1 MTAAG
6 PAELVFVPLGGAGEI
21 GMNLNLYGY
30 GPPDRQRW
38 LMVDLGITF
47 GAGSAPGVDV
57 ILPDPTFIAERCDA
71 LDGILLTHARED
83 HLGAV
88 PYLWPRLGVPVYGTA
103 FTLAVLARKLA
114 EVGLDGA
121 VPLVEVPQGGRIA
134 IGPFDLELVGMTHSI
149 PESNAVVIRTPAGT
163 VVHTGDW
170 KLDPEPVVGATSDEE
185 TLRRVGDEG
194 VLALVCDST
203 NVVEPGT
210 SGSEGELLE
219 ALSGIIGRC
228 AQRVAVTCFA
238 TNIARLETIA
248 RAAAANGR
256 DVVLAGRSFRRITD
270 AARETGYLGDVP
282 VFIDEAEFGYLPRD
296 RVVVVCTGSQGEPRA
311 ALSRIAAGDH
321 PNVDLEAG
329 DTVIFSSRVIPGND
343 VAIGRVQDALIR
355 RGIDIITWRDAKV
368 HVSGHPARDELAAMY
383 RLVRPSL
390 CVPVH
395 GELRHMAEHAR
406 FARACQVPNAVVAEN
421 GTVLRLAPGEAE
433 ISGHVP
439 AGRLALEG
447 ARAVPM
453 DGDLVRG
460 RIRALYNGHAVAT
473 VVLAADG
480 SLAAEPQV
488 SSVGV
493 VDAGEEG
500 VEAEVRGAVR
510 KAIDGLPQRSF
521 LDDDAVSE
529 AVRIT
534 VRRAYRDRIG
544 KRPRTEVHLIRI

>member
-1 MTAAG
+1 MTAAE

-30 GPPDRQRW
+30 GPPDRHRW
-38 LMVDLGITF
+38 LMVDLGVTF

-57 ILPDPTFIAERCDA
+57 VLPDPTFIAERRDA
-71 LDGILLTHARED
+71 LDGILLTHAHED

-88 PYLWPRLGVPVYGTA
+88 PYLWLRLGVPVYGTA
-103 FTLAVLARKLA
+103 LTLAVLARKLA
-114 EVGLDGA
+114 EVGLDGD
-121 VPLVEVPQGGRIA
+121 VPLIEVPQGGRVT
-134 IGPFDLELVGMTHSI
+134 IGPFDLELIGMTHSI

-185 TLRRVGDEG
+185 ALRRVGDQG

-203 NVVEPGT
+203 NVFEPGT
-210 SGSEGELLE
+210 SGSEGDLLP
-219 ALSGIIGRC
+219 ALSEIIGRC
-228 AQRVAVTCFA
+228 PERVAVTCFA
-238 TNIARLETIA
+238 TNIARLETVA

-256 DVVLAGRSFRRITD
+256 DVVLAGRSFRRITE

-282 VFIDEAEFGYLPRD
+282 AFIDEAECGYLPRD
-296 RVVVVCTGSQGEPRA
+296 RVVIACTGSQGEPRA
-311 ALSRIAAGDH
+311 ALARIAAGDH
-321 PNVDLEAG
+321 PNVDLEPG
-329 DTVIFSSRVIPGND
+329 DTVVFSSRMIPGNE
-343 VAIGRVQDALIR
+343 VAIGRLQDTLIR
-355 RGIDIITWRDAKV
+355 RGIDIVTWRDAKV

-383 RLVRPSL
+383 RLVRPSV

-395 GELRHMAEHAR
+395 GELSHMAEQAR

-421 GTVLRLAPGEAE
+421 GAVLRLAPGEAG

-439 AGRLALEG
+439 AGRLSLEG
-447 ARAVPM
+447 ARTVPM

-460 RIRALYNGHAVAT
+460 RIRALYNGHAVVT

-493 VDAGEEG
+493 IEAGEEA
-500 VEAEVRGAVR
+500 VETEVREAIR
-510 KAIDGLPQRSF
+510 KAIDGFPQRSYN
-521 LDDDAVSE
+521 DDDAVRE
-529 AVRIT
+529 AVRIA
-534 VRRAYRDRIG
+534 VRRAYRGCIG
-544 KRPRTEVHLIRI
+544 KRPKTEVHLIRI